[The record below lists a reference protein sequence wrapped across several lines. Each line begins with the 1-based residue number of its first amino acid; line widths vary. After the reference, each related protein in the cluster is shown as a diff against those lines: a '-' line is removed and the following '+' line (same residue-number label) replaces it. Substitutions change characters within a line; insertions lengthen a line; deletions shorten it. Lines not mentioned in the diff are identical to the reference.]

1 MLWTQAIPE
10 VAAALGRGAF
20 PVPSLSSRG
29 CRASQRGSGD
39 LAKRRM
45 TGSGG
50 EVSDAG
56 GACRGGSQRRLF
68 SSHPGFLQK
77 RLLS

>member
-45 TGSGG
+45 TGSAARCQTR
-50 EVSDAG
+50 EEPAG
-56 GACRGGSQRRLF
+56 GLAEETV
-68 SSHPGFLQK
+68 
-77 RLLS
+77 